1 MVTLV
6 QDSTQLTLWYWSP
19 YESVLYHVRNYY
31 YLVIV
36 VMWTYEDTSM
46 YQTDKGCILISI
58 LGFQIEIEKEKLRS
72 MHGVA

>member
-1 MVTLV
+1 MVL
-6 QDSTQLTLWYWSP
+6 QS
-19 YESVLYHVRNYY
+19 YESKLYCVRNYY